1 MQYKRFSIECNK
13 NYFARV
19 YRCPDLFEFD
29 LFDFTLH
36 WHRDYEI
43 VYIHSGSITI
53 QKIDTKVTLKTGDV
67 YFINSEE
74 VHSYSIEDRD
84 NLQFILI
91 NFPVRAVL
99 PYFANP
105 CEVACFSIDSQEA
118 KTKITDSLKR
128 LMTCKDFNNRLDV
141 LRVKAV
147 LNDVSYYLLRDC
159 KVNDMQYFRGGSDSD
174 DFICAKSAVH
184 YMEQNYRNNITLE
197 EISSYVGM
205 APAHFSKYFK
215 DKIDL
220 TFTQYLRKIRL
231 EHAVN
236 DVILNNATVKEAA
249 LNNGFPN
256 VNSFI
261 NSCKNEFGKTPMELK
276 LYNSEQS

>member
-1 MQYKRFSIECNK
+1 
-13 NYFARV
+13 
-19 YRCPDLFEFD
+19 
-29 LFDFTLH
+29 
-36 WHRDYEI
+36 
-43 VYIHSGSITI
+43 
-53 QKIDTKVTLKTGDV
+53 
-67 YFINSEE
+67 
-74 VHSYSIEDRD
+74 
-84 NLQFILI
+84 
-91 NFPVRAVL
+91 
-99 PYFANP
+99 
-105 CEVACFSIDSQEA
+105 
-118 KTKITDSLKR
+118 
-128 LMTCKDFNNRLDV
+128 MTCKDFNNRLDV

-174 DFICAKSAVH
+174 DFLCAKSAVH

-231 EHAVN
+231 EHAIN